1 MISQR
6 ARDGGNRA
14 DPSLSNGPQRA
25 QGKRSGVNGYS
36 VALVFCDVRITS
48 VSGDMQVSRKCTIQS
63 REAGW
68 HRGIKI
74 SSLTVDFSIVR
85 DFFYVSEADVRHKEQ
100 DVS

>member
-1 MISQR
+1 MVEIGQTPVYQMDR
-6 ARDGGNRA
+6 RGRRERVTRDYFR
-14 DPSLSNGPQRA
+14 
-25 QGKRSGVNGYS
+25 
-36 VALVFCDVRITS
+36 ALVFCDVGITS
-48 VSGDMQVSRKCTIQS
+48 VSGDMLVSRKCTIQS